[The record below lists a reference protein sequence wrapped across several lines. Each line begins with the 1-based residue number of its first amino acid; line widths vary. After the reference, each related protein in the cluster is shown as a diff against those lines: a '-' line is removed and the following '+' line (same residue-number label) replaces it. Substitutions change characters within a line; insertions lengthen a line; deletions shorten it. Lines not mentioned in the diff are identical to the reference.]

1 MANIR
6 STLPSRL
13 RQLLSGETATGG
25 PSIKLDS
32 EPPPQI
38 KAFIDKVI
46 QSPLQDI
53 AIPLSGFRW
62 EYTKGNF
69 HHWRPLF
76 HHFDTYFKTYL
87 SCRNDLLLSDKILE
101 DDNPFPKHAVLQI
114 LRVMQIILENCH
126 NKSAFDCLEHF
137 KLLLSSTDPEILIA
151 TLETLSALVK
161 INPSKVHGSGKLIG
175 CGSVN
180 SYLLSL
186 AQGWGSKEE
195 GLGLYSCVL
204 SNERT
209 LEEGLS
215 LFPSSTE
222 NERDKS
228 QNQIGSSLYFQL
240 HGLNTQ
246 GPEER
251 VDDANSTTRVIYMPD
266 LHLRKEDDLLIMKIC
281 IEEYNV
287 PPELRFSLLT
297 RIRYAHSFRSS
308 RICRLYSRI
317 CLLAFI
323 VLIQSNDANDE
334 LTTFFVNEPEYTN
347 ELIRIVRS
355 EETIPGTIR
364 TLAMLALGAQLAAYS
379 TSHDRAR
386 ILSGSSMSFTVGN
399 RMILLNVLQKAVLSL
414 KGSSDPSSLAFI
426 DALLQFYLLHIVS
439 SSASGSNIRGSGMV
453 PTFLPLLEDSDP
465 NHMHLVYLAVKA
477 LQKLM
482 DYSSSAVSLLREL
495 GGVELLA
502 QRLQTEVHR
511 VIGMSGGNDNLMVT
525 GECSRYNDDH
535 LYSQKRLIKVLLKA
549 LGSATYA
556 PANSTR
562 PLNPHDSSLPGTLS
576 LIYGNADK
584 FGGDIY
590 YSAVTVMSEI
600 IHKDPTCLPALLE
613 LGLPDSFLS
622 SVLSGVLPSSKAI
635 TCVPNGIGA
644 ICLNAKGLEAV
655 KETSALRFLVD
666 IFTSKK
672 YVLVMNEA
680 VVPLANATEELL
692 RHVSSLRSSG
702 VDMIIEIVN
711 KIASFGESS
720 SLSGSSSM
728 EKVNGTTAMETDS
741 EDKGHEEHC
750 CLGGVVDSVTEDI
763 SDEQFLQLCILHLM
777 VLLHR
782 TTENAETCRLF
793 VEKCGIEA
801 LLKLLL
807 RPSIVQSSEGMSIA
821 LQSTMVFKGFTQ
833 HHSAPLARAFCSSL
847 REHLKKALMALGAA
861 SGSFLLDPKLMPD
874 DGIFSPLF
882 LVEFLLFL
890 AASKDNR
897 WVSALLTELGN
908 GSKDVLEDI
917 GLVHR
922 EILWQIALLEDAK
935 VGTEDDSASSSFAEP
950 ESQQLESSA
959 SDTDGQRLNSFRQFL
974 DPLLR
979 RRIPGWNI
987 ESQFFD
993 LINLYRE
1000 LGRATGFQQRLGI
1013 DGSNMRFG
1021 ANHSTLSDAPGSANK
1036 KEYDK
1041 QRSYHTSCCDMVR
1054 SLSFHIIHLCQEL
1067 GKVMV
1072 LPSRRRDDTVNA
1084 SPASKSVASSFA
1096 SIALGHMNHGG
1107 HVNSS
1112 GSEASISTKC
1122 RYFGKVIDFINSILL
1137 DRPDSCNAIMLNCL
1151 YGRGVVQSVLTTF
1164 EATSQLLF
1172 AVNRAPA
1179 SPMDTDTGNL
1189 KQDEKEDGDH
1199 AWIYGPLASYG
1210 KFMDHLATSSFIL
1223 SPFTKH
1229 LLVQT
1234 LASGDVP
1241 FPRDAETFVKVLQS
1255 MVLKAVLPVWTH
1267 PQFTD
1272 CSSEFITTVIS
1283 IIRHIYSG
1291 VEVKNIASSNSARVI
1306 GPPPNE
1312 TAVATIVEMGF
1323 SRSRAEEALRQV
1335 GSNSVE
1341 LAMEWLFSHPEEI
1354 QEDDELA
1361 RALAMSLGNSE
1372 TETNV
1377 DASNDSSKELEEE
1390 MVQLPPVEELLSTCT
1405 KLLQMKEPLAFPV
1418 RDLLVLICSQND
1430 GQYRSSVISFIL
1442 DQVRDSSS
1450 VSDSRNNSLLSGL
1463 LHVLALILQEDV
1475 GAREIASKSGLVKV
1489 VTDLLSGWDSGSVDK
1504 DKHQVPK
1511 WVTTAFL
1518 ALDRLLQVEQ
1528 KLNTEIVEQLK
1539 GDNVSS
1545 QQTSVSIDEDNKSKL
1560 QSSFGS
1566 PRHIDIHEQKRL
1578 IEIACSCIKS
1588 QFPSET
1594 MHAVLQLCSTLTRT
1608 HSVAVC
1614 FLDGG
1619 GVSSLL
1625 SLPTSS
1631 LFPGFDNVAATI
1643 IRHVLEDPQTLQQAM
1658 EAEIKHSL
1666 AALANRH
1673 SSGRVSPR
1681 IFILNLSSV
1690 ISRDPVIFMQ
1700 AVKPVCQVEMVGDR
1714 PYIVL
1719 VKDRDKDKPK
1729 EKEKEKTSD
1738 KDRAQQTDGKGNLCN
1753 TNSAAPGTGH
1763 GKLTDSNSKS
1773 VKMHRKYPPSFVN
1786 VIELLLDSVNV
1797 FVPPL
1802 TNEVR
1807 TDVPVDAPSS
1817 TDMEIDVAA
1826 VKGKGKAIATV
1837 SDLNGVSGQD
1847 ASSSIAKIAFILKLL
1862 TEILLMYASSVHV
1875 LLRRDGE
1882 ISSCRVPNQ
1891 RGSAGLSTS
1900 GIFHHILHRFIPYSR
1915 NSKKE
1920 RKSDGDWRHKLA
1932 TRASQ
1937 FLVASC
1943 VRSAE
1948 ARKRVFTEINCIF
1961 NDFVDSS
1968 DGFKPPSSNM
1978 QSFFDLLND
1987 ILVARTPTGSCI
1999 SAEASATF
2007 IDVGLVASLTRMLE
2021 VLDLDHSES
2030 PKVVTGIVK
2039 TLELVTKE
2047 HALSAGSSA
2056 IKGESSVK
2064 PAEHN
2069 HSGRVDNIDASQSM
2083 EMASQ
2088 SSHDTVAADH
2098 VESFNTVQNYG
2109 GTQAVTDD
2117 VEHDQDLDG
2126 GFAPATEDHYMQ
2138 ETSEDARDLDNGVDN
2153 VGIHFE
2159 IQPHEQENL
2168 DDDEDEEMSGDD
2180 GDEVDE
2186 DDEEDDEDHNDL
2198 EAGDVHHLPHPDTDQ
2213 DDHEIDDEFG
2223 DEVLEEDEEDGGDDE
2238 GGVIIR
2244 LEEGMNGMD
2253 VFDQIDVFGRD
2264 HGFASE
2270 TLRVM
2275 PVEVFGSRRQGR
2287 TTSIYSLLGRSG
2299 ENSAPSRHPLL
2310 LGPSSQRSV
2319 SPRQSENAH
2328 VMIRSDRISDSAS
2341 SQLDT
2346 IFRSLRNGRHSHPLN
2361 LWVDESR
2368 QGSGSSAAIITQGLE
2383 ELLVSQLRRSV
2394 PEKSSDHNTSVV
2406 EPQTH
2411 GDGIQLQESGAGV
2424 RSENPVENNVNNE
2437 NADVP
2442 PSSAANGSSLNVN
2455 GNHMVNDSLQGTDA
2469 SRHSQSIEMQF
2480 EQNDA
2485 TVRDVEAVSQESSGS
2500 GATLGESLRSLDV
2513 EIGSADGHDDGGERQ
2528 GSSDRT
2534 LDPEAARARRTNVS
2548 SGNSTAVGVRDAPLH
2563 SVTEVSENSSREA
2576 DQDVPAA
2583 EQQINSVAG
2592 SGSIDPA
2599 FLDALPEELRA
2610 EVLSAQQGQVAQPS
2624 NVEQQNSGDIDPE
2637 FLAALPPDIRA
2648 EVLAQQQAQRNHQSQ
2663 ELEGQPVEMD
2673 TVSIIATFP
2682 SDLREE
2688 VLLTSSDAIL
2698 ANLTPALVA
2707 EANMLRERF
2716 AHRYHNRN
2724 LFGMY
2729 PRNRRGES
2737 SRRGEGIGSSLD
2749 RIGGSIVSRRSV
2761 SAKVIEAEGTP
2772 LVAPEALQ
2780 AMVRLL
2786 RMVQPLYKGALQKL
2800 LLNLCAHN
2808 ETRTALVKILMDM
2821 LMLDTRK
2828 PSNYSNS
2835 IELPYRLYG
2844 CQNNVMYSR
2853 PQRFDGIPPLVCRR
2867 VLETLTYLARNHPY
2881 VAKILLQFRLPLATL
2896 QEPRNIDQSRGK
2908 ALMTEEQ
2915 QEGFISVALLL
2926 SLLNQPLYLRSIAH
2940 LEQLLNLLDVIIDH
2954 AERKPFSSDKLRASP
2969 TELAS
2974 TTEQILASQISM
2986 SDAAINAENH
2996 YAPSEVAESSLKTAD
3011 SSKPSASCASNE
3023 CDVQSVLT
3031 NLPRAELRLL
3041 CSLLAREGLSDNAY
3055 GLVAEVMKKLVAIA
3069 PRHSHLFISELAG
3082 AIQHLIKSSMDEL
3095 HKFGEAVKAL
3105 LHTTSSDGAA
3115 ILRVLQALS
3124 SLVSSISEKEKEM
3137 QLLPETE
3144 RSSALGQVSDI
3155 NAALEPL
3162 WIELSSCI
3170 SKIESYSD
3178 SAPDLSAPSRTST
3191 SRQSGVTSPLPAG
3204 AQNILP
3210 YIESFFV
3217 VCEKLHPAPQGS
3229 GHDLGMAAISDVED
3243 ASTSSGQLKTSGPI
3257 TKFDEKHVFVKFSEK
3272 HRKLLNAFIRQNPG
3286 LLDKSFSL
3294 LLKVPRF
3301 VDFDNKRAH
3310 FRSKI
3315 KHQHDHHHSPLRI
3328 SVRRAYILED
3338 SYNQL
3343 RMRSTQDLKGRLT
3356 VHFQGEEGIDAG
3368 GLTREWYQL
3377 LSRVIFDKGA
3387 LLFTTV
3393 GNESTFQPNPN
3404 SVYQTEHLSYFKF
3417 VGRVVGKALFDGQLL
3432 DVHFTRSFYK
3442 HILGVK
3448 VTYHDIEA
3456 IDPDYFKNL
3465 KWMLENDMSDVLDL
3479 TFSIDADE
3487 EKLILYERTQVT
3499 DYELIP
3505 GGQNI
3510 KVTEENKHQYV
3521 DLVAEHRLTTAIRP
3535 QINAFLEGFN
3545 ELIPRELITIFN
3557 DKELELL
3564 ISGLPDIDLDDMRA
3578 NTEYSGY
3585 SAASP
3590 VIQWFWDVVQ
3600 GFSKEDKARL
3610 LQFVTGTSKVPL
3622 EGFSALQGIS
3632 GSQKFQIHKAYGSP
3646 DHLPSAH
3653 TCFNQ
3658 LDLPEYP
3665 SKEHLEERLLLA
3677 IHEGSEG
3684 FGFG

>member
-1 MANIR
+1 MGQIGLLDLRRFGIEHPSLFSPSFLRIRGEMANTR

-13 RQLLSGETATGG
+13 RQLLSGETATG
-25 PSIKLDS
+25 PFVKLDS
-32 EPPPQI
+32 EPPPEI

-53 AIPLSGFRW
+53 AILSGFRW

-69 HHWRPLF
+69 HHWRLLF
-76 HHFDTYFKTYL
+76 LHFDTYFKTYL
-87 SCRNDLLLSDKILE
+87 SCRNELLLSDKILE

-114 LRVMQIILENCH
+114 LRVMQTILENCH
-126 NKSAFDCLEHF
+126 NKSSFDGLEHF

-151 TLETLSALVK
+151 ALETLYALVK

-180 SYLLSL
+180 NYLLSL

-209 LEEGLS
+209 QEEGLS
-215 LFPSSTE
+215 LFPCNTE
-222 NERDKS
+222 NDHNKS

-251 VDDANSTTRVIYMPD
+251 SGNANSTSSVIHIPD
-266 LHLRKEDDLLIMKIC
+266 LHLRKEDDLLIMKCC
-281 IEEYNV
+281 IEQYNV

-297 RIRYAHSFRSS
+297 RIRYAHAFRSP

-323 VLIQSNDANDE
+323 VLVQSNDANDK
-334 LTTFFVNEPEYTN
+334 LATFFVNEPEYTN

-355 EETIPGTIR
+355 EETVPGTIR
-364 TLAMLALGAQLAAYS
+364 TLSMLALGAQLAAYS

-386 ILSGSSMSFTVGN
+386 ILSGSSISFTVGN
-399 RMILLNVLQKAVLSL
+399 RMILLSVLQKAVLSL
-414 KGSSDPSSLAFI
+414 EGSSDLSSLAFI
-426 DALLQFYLLHIVS
+426 DTLLQFYLLHIMS

-453 PTFLPLLEDSDP
+453 PTFLPLLEDADP

-502 QRLQTEVHR
+502 QRLQTEVR
-511 VIGMSGGNDNLMVT
+511 RIIGMSGENDNFT
-525 GECSRYNDDH
+525 GECSKYNDDH

-562 PLNPHDSSLPGTLS
+562 PQNLHDSSLSGTLS

-600 IHKDPTCLPALLE
+600 IHKDPTCFPALLD
-613 LGLPDSFLS
+613 LGLLDSFLS

-644 ICLNAKGLEAV
+644 LCLNAKGLEAV

-672 YVLVMNEA
+672 YVLAMNEA
-680 VVPLANATEELL
+680 IVPLANATEELL

-702 VDMIIEIVN
+702 VDIIIEVVN
-711 KIASFGESS
+711 KVASIGGT
-720 SLSGSSSM
+720 SLSGSLSV
-728 EKVNGTTAMETDS
+728 EKVNCGTAMETES
-741 EDKGHEEHC
+741 ENKGNEEHC
-750 CLGGVVDSVTEDI
+750 CLGGAVDSVTDGV
-763 SDEQFLQLCILHLM
+763 SDEKFLQLCILHLM

-793 VEKCGIEA
+793 VEKSGIEA

-821 LQSTMVFKGFTQ
+821 LQSTVVFKGFTQ

-847 REHLKKALMALGAA
+847 REHLKKALTGFGAA
-861 SGSFLLDPKLMPD
+861 SGSFLLDPKLMPNN
-874 DGIFSPLF
+874 GICSPLF
-882 LVEFLLFL
+882 LVELLLFL
-890 AASKDNR
+890 AVSKDNR
-897 WVSALLTELGN
+897 WVTALLAELGN

-935 VGTEDDSASSSFAEP
+935 LDMGDDSAGSGSAEP
-950 ESQQLESSA
+950 ESQQRESST
-959 SDTDGQRLNSFRQFL
+959 SDNEEQRFNSFRQFL

-979 RRIPGWNI
+979 RRIPGWSI

-993 LINLYRE
+993 LVNLYRD
-1000 LGRATGFQQRLGI
+1000 LGRATGFQQRLGF
-1013 DGSNMRFG
+1013 DGSNMQFG
-1021 ANHSTLSDAPGSANK
+1021 SNHSTLSDATGSANI
-1036 KEYDK
+1036 KEHDK

-1054 SLSFHIIHLCQEL
+1054 SLSFHIIHLFQEL
-1067 GKVMV
+1067 GKVML

-1084 SPASKSVASSFA
+1084 SPALKSVASSFA
-1096 SIALGHMNHGG
+1096 SIALDHMNYGG

-1112 GSEASISTKC
+1112 GTEASISTKC

-1137 DRPDSCNAIMLNCL
+1137 ERPDSCNAIILNCL
-1151 YGRGVVQSVLTTF
+1151 YVRGVVQSVLTTF

-1172 AVNRAPA
+1172 DVNRAPA
-1179 SPMDTDTGNL
+1179 SPMDTDICNL
-1189 KQDEKEDGDH
+1189 KQDEKEDVDH
-1199 AWIYGPLASYG
+1199 AWIYRPLASYG
-1210 KFMDHLATSSFIL
+1210 KLMDHLVTSSCIL

-1229 LLVQT
+1229 LLVQP
-1234 LASGDVP
+1234 LVSGDVP

-1255 MVLKAVLPVWTH
+1255 MVLKAVLLVWTH

-1272 CSSEFITTVIS
+1272 CSSDFITTVIS

-1291 VEVKNIASSNSARVI
+1291 VEVKNVTRNTSARI
-1306 GPPPNE
+1306 TRPPPNE
-1312 TAVATIVEMGF
+1312 TTITTIVEMGF

-1361 RALAMSLGNSE
+1361 RALAMSLGSSE

-1377 DASNDSSKELEEE
+1377 DATNDKSKELEEE

-1430 GQYRSSVISFIL
+1430 GLYRSSVISFIL
-1442 DQVRDSSS
+1442 DQVRNCSSA
-1450 VSDSRNNSLLSGL
+1450 SDSRNGSLLSAL
-1463 LHVLALILQEDV
+1463 LHVLALILHEDV
-1475 GAREIASKSGLVKV
+1475 GAREIASKNGLVKL
-1489 VTDLLSGWDSGSVDK
+1489 VTNLLLEWDSGSVDK
-1504 DKHQVPK
+1504 EKHQVPK

-1518 ALDRLLQVEQ
+1518 SLDQLLQVDK

-1539 GDNVSS
+1539 VVNVSS
-1545 QQTSVSIDEDNKSKL
+1545 QQTSVNIDED
-1560 QSSFGS
+1560 
-1566 PRHIDIHEQKRL
+1566 KR
-1578 IEIACSCIKS
+1578 
-1588 QFPSET
+1588 
-1594 MHAVLQLCSTLTRT
+1594 
-1608 HSVAVC
+1608 
-1614 FLDGG
+1614 
-1619 GVSSLL
+1619 
-1625 SLPTSS
+1625 
-1631 LFPGFDNVAATI
+1631 N
-1643 IRHVLEDPQTLQQAM
+1643 
-1658 EAEIKHSL
+1658 
-1666 AALANRH
+1666 N
-1673 SSGRVSPR
+1673 
-1681 IFILNLSSV
+1681 
-1690 ISRDPVIFMQ
+1690 
-1700 AVKPVCQVEMVGDR
+1700 
-1714 PYIVL
+1714 
-1719 VKDRDKDKPK
+1719 
-1729 EKEKEKTSD
+1729 
-1738 KDRAQQTDGKGNLCN
+1738 
-1753 TNSAAPGTGH
+1753 AP
-1763 GKLTDSNSKS
+1763 D
-1773 VKMHRKYPPSFVN
+1773 
-1786 VIELLLDSVNV
+1786 
-1797 FVPPL
+1797 
-1802 TNEVR
+1802 
-1807 TDVPVDAPSS
+1807 
-1817 TDMEIDVAA
+1817 
-1826 VKGKGKAIATV
+1826 
-1837 SDLNGVSGQD
+1837 
-1847 ASSSIAKIAFILKLL
+1847 
-1862 TEILLMYASSVHV
+1862 
-1875 LLRRDGE
+1875 
-1882 ISSCRVPNQ
+1882 
-1891 RGSAGLSTS
+1891 
-1900 GIFHHILHRFIPYSR
+1900 
-1915 NSKKE
+1915 
-1920 RKSDGDWRHKLA
+1920 
-1932 TRASQ
+1932 
-1937 FLVASC
+1937 
-1943 VRSAE
+1943 
-1948 ARKRVFTEINCIF
+1948 
-1961 NDFVDSS
+1961 
-1968 DGFKPPSSNM
+1968 
-1978 QSFFDLLND
+1978 
-1987 ILVARTPTGSCI
+1987 
-1999 SAEASATF
+1999 
-2007 IDVGLVASLTRMLE
+2007 
-2021 VLDLDHSES
+2021 
-2030 PKVVTGIVK
+2030 
-2039 TLELVTKE
+2039 
-2047 HALSAGSSA
+2047 
-2056 IKGESSVK
+2056 
-2064 PAEHN
+2064 
-2069 HSGRVDNIDASQSM
+2069 
-2083 EMASQ
+2083 
-2088 SSHDTVAADH
+2088 
-2098 VESFNTVQNYG
+2098 
-2109 GTQAVTDD
+2109 
-2117 VEHDQDLDG
+2117 
-2126 GFAPATEDHYMQ
+2126 
-2138 ETSEDARDLDNGVDN
+2138 
-2153 VGIHFE
+2153 
-2159 IQPHEQENL
+2159 
-2168 DDDEDEEMSGDD
+2168 
-2180 GDEVDE
+2180 
-2186 DDEEDDEDHNDL
+2186 
-2198 EAGDVHHLPHPDTDQ
+2198 
-2213 DDHEIDDEFG
+2213 
-2223 DEVLEEDEEDGGDDE
+2223 
-2238 GGVIIR
+2238 
-2244 LEEGMNGMD
+2244 
-2253 VFDQIDVFGRD
+2253 
-2264 HGFASE
+2264 
-2270 TLRVM
+2270 
-2275 PVEVFGSRRQGR
+2275 
-2287 TTSIYSLLGRSG
+2287 
-2299 ENSAPSRHPLL
+2299 
-2310 LGPSSQRSV
+2310 
-2319 SPRQSENAH
+2319 
-2328 VMIRSDRISDSAS
+2328 MIRSIRNSDSTP

-2361 LWVDESR
+2361 LWVDES
-2368 QGSGSSAAIITQGLE
+2368 QQSSGSSAATVPQGLE
-2383 ELLVSQLRRSV
+2383 ELLVSQLRQPAS
-2394 PEKSSDHNTSVV
+2394 EKSTDNNTSVV
-2406 EPQTH
+2406 EPQLH
-2411 GDGIQLQESGAGV
+2411 GEGIQLQGSGAGL
-2424 RSENPVENNVNNE
+2424 RLENPVENNVNNE
-2437 NADVP
+2437 NAKVP
-2442 PSSAANGSSLNVN
+2442 PSSAAIDGSLSAD
-2455 GNHMVNDSLQGTDA
+2455 GRHAVNDTLQGTDA
-2469 SRHSQSIEMQF
+2469 SSRHSQSVEMQF

-2528 GSSDRT
+2528 GSSDRA
-2534 LDPEAARARRTNVS
+2534 DPQAARARRTSVIC
-2548 SGNSTAVGVRDAPLH
+2548 GNSTAAAVRDVPLH
-2563 SVTEVSENSSREA
+2563 SVTEVSENFSREA
-2576 DQDVPAA
+2576 DLDGPAA
-2583 EQQINSVAG
+2583 EQQINSGAG

-2648 EVLAQQQAQRNHQSQ
+2648 EVLAQQQAQRIHQSQ
-2663 ELEGQPVEMD
+2663 EIEGQSVEMD

-2688 VLLTSSDAIL
+2688 VLLTSSDAIIS
-2698 ANLTPALVA
+2698 NLTPALVA
-2707 EANMLRERF
+2707 
-2716 AHRYHNRN
+2716 
-2724 LFGMY
+2724 
-2729 PRNRRGES
+2729 GES
-2737 SRRGEGIGSSLD
+2737 SRRGEGVGSSLD

-2772 LVAPEALQ
+2772 LVGTEALQ

-2786 RMVQPLYKGALQKL
+2786 RIVQPLYKGALQKL

-2808 ETRTALVKILMDM
+2808 ETRTALVKILLEM

-2828 PSNYSNS
+2828 PVNYLNS
-2835 IELPYRLYG
+2835 IEPPYRLYG

-2853 PQRFDGIPPLVCRR
+2853 PQCFDGVPPLVSRR

-2881 VAKILLQFRLPLATL
+2881 VAKILLKFRLPLATL
-2896 QEPRNIDQSRGK
+2896 QEPRNVDLSRGK
-2908 ALMTEEQ
+2908 ALMTEQQ
-2915 QEGFISVALLL
+2915 QEGYISIALLL

-2940 LEQLLNLLDVIIDH
+2940 LEQLLNLLDVILDH
-2954 AERKPFSSDKLRASP
+2954 AERKPLSSEKLRS
-2969 TELAS
+2969 S
-2974 TTEQILASQISM
+2974 STEQIPASQIST
-2986 SDAAINAENH
+2986 SDIDINAANH
-2996 YAPSEVAESSLKTAD
+2996 DAPSKVVESSIRTTD
-3011 SSKPSASCASNE
+3011 SSKPSTSCASNE
-3023 CDVQSVLT
+3023 CDVPDVLT

-3041 CSLLAREGLSDNAY
+3041 CSLLARESLSDNAY

-3069 PRHSHLFISELAG
+3069 PSHCHLFISELAD
-3082 AIQHLIKSSMDEL
+3082 AIQHLIKSSVDEL
-3095 HKFGEAVKAL
+3095 HMFGEAVKSL
-3105 LHTTSSDGAA
+3105 LSTASSDGAA

-3124 SLVSSISEKEKEM
+3124 SFVTSISEKEKEM
-3137 QLLPETE
+3137 LLLPETE
-3144 RSSALGQVSDI
+3144 CSSALSQVWDI

-3178 SAPDLSAPSRTST
+3178 SVPDLLPQSRTSM
-3191 SRQSGVTSPLPAG
+3191 SRHSGAIPPLPAG

-3217 VCEKLHPAPQGS
+3217 MCEKLHPAQPGS
-3229 GHDLGMAAISDVED
+3229 GNDLGMAAISEIED
-3243 ASTSSGQLKTSGPI
+3243 ASTSAGQLKTAGPI
-3257 TKFDEKHVFVKFSEK
+3257 SKFDEKQVAFVKFSEK

-3286 LLDKSFSL
+3286 LLEKSFSL

-3465 KWMLENDMSDVLDL
+3465 KWMLENDISDVLDL

-3487 EKLILYERTQVT
+3487 EKLILYEKTQVT

-3505 GGQNI
+3505 GGRNI

-3545 ELIPRELITIFN
+3545 ELIHMELINIFN

-3677 IHEGSEG
+3677 IHEANEG

>member
-1 MANIR
+1 MM
-6 STLPSRL
+6 
-13 RQLLSGETATGG
+13 
-25 PSIKLDS
+25 K
-32 EPPPQI
+32 
-38 KAFIDKVI
+38 
-46 QSPLQDI
+46 
-53 AIPLSGFRW
+53 
-62 EYTKGNF
+62 
-69 HHWRPLF
+69 
-76 HHFDTYFKTYL
+76 
-87 SCRNDLLLSDKILE
+87 DL
-101 DDNPFPKHAVLQI
+101 
-114 LRVMQIILENCH
+114 
-126 NKSAFDCLEHF
+126 
-137 KLLLSSTDPEILIA
+137 
-151 TLETLSALVK
+151 
-161 INPSKVHGSGKLIG
+161 
-175 CGSVN
+175 
-180 SYLLSL
+180 
-186 AQGWGSKEE
+186 
-195 GLGLYSCVL
+195 
-204 SNERT
+204 
-209 LEEGLS
+209 
-215 LFPSSTE
+215 
-222 NERDKS
+222 
-228 QNQIGSSLYFQL
+228 
-240 HGLNTQ
+240 
-246 GPEER
+246 
-251 VDDANSTTRVIYMPD
+251 
-266 LHLRKEDDLLIMKIC
+266 
-281 IEEYNV
+281 
-287 PPELRFSLLT
+287 
-297 RIRYAHSFRSS
+297 
-308 RICRLYSRI
+308 
-317 CLLAFI
+317 
-323 VLIQSNDANDE
+323 
-334 LTTFFVNEPEYTN
+334 TFFANEPEYTS

-355 EETIPGTIR
+355 EETIPGNIR

-379 TSHDRAR
+379 ASHDRAR
-386 ILSGSSMSFTVGN
+386 ILSGSSISFTAGN

-414 KGSSDPSSLAFI
+414 KGSSDPSSLSFI
-426 DALLQFYLLHIVS
+426 EALLQFYLLHITS

-465 NHMHLVYLAVKA
+465 SHMHLVYLAVKA

-482 DYSSSAVSLLREL
+482 DYSSSAVTLLREL

-502 QRLQTEVHR
+502 QRLQIEVHR
-511 VIGMSGGNDNLMVT
+511 VTGISGGNDNSMVY
-525 GECSRYNDDH
+525 GEYSGYNDDLLH
-535 LYSQKRLIKVLLKA
+535 SQKRLIKVLLKA

-562 PLNPHDSSLPGTLS
+562 PQNPNESSLPGTLS

-600 IHKDPTCLPALLE
+600 IHKDPTCLPALLD
-613 LGLPDSFLS
+613 LGLPDAFLS

-635 TCVPNGIGA
+635 TCVPNGLGA
-644 ICLNAKGLEAV
+644 ICLNANGLEAV

-680 VVPLANATEELL
+680 IVPFANAVEELL

-702 VDMIIEIVN
+702 VDILIEIVN
-711 KIASFGESS
+711 KIDSFGDSSGFSKSS
-720 SLSGSSSM
+720 SV
-728 EKVNGTTAMETDS
+728 EKVTESTAMETDS
-741 EDKGHEEHC
+741 VDKGNEEQC
-750 CLGGVVDSVTEDI
+750 CLVSAVDSVNEGI

-782 TTENAETCRLF
+782 TTENSETCRLL
-793 VEKCGIEA
+793 VEKSGIEA

-807 RPSIVQSSEGMSIA
+807 RPSLVKSSEGMSIA
-821 LQSTMVFKGFTQ
+821 LHSTMVFKGFTQ

-847 REHLKKALMALGAA
+847 GEHLKKAMSGFAAA

-874 DGIFSPLF
+874 DGVFSPLF

-897 WVSALLTELGN
+897 WVSALLAELGN

-917 GLVHR
+917 GSVHR

-935 VGTEDDSASSSFAEP
+935 LEADDDGASASSAEP
-950 ESQQLESSA
+950 DSQQRESSA
-959 SDTDGQRLNSFRQFL
+959 SDAEEQRLNSFRRFL

-979 RRIPGWNI
+979 RRTPGWSI

-993 LINLYRE
+993 LVNLYRD
-1000 LGRATGFQQRLGI
+1000 LGRAGGFHQRLGI

-1021 ANHSTLSDAPGSANK
+1021 ASHSTSSNVSGTANK

-1041 QRSYHTSCCDMVR
+1041 QRSYHTSCCDMMR
-1054 SLSFHIIHLCQEL
+1054 SLSFHITHLFQEL
-1067 GKVMV
+1067 GKVML
-1072 LPSRRRDDTVNA
+1072 LPSHRRDDTVNA
-1084 SPASKSVASSFA
+1084 SPAAKSVASSFS
-1096 SIALGHMNHGG
+1096 SIALGHMNFGG

-1122 RYFGKVIDFINSILL
+1122 RYFGKVIDFIDSVLQ

-1151 YGRGVVQSVLTTF
+1151 YGCGVVQSVLTTF

-1179 SPMDTDTGNL
+1179 SPMDMDDGNV

-1199 AWIYGPLASYG
+1199 AWIYGALASCG
-1210 KFMDHLATSSFIL
+1210 KLMAHLVASSFIL

-1229 LLVQT
+1229 LLVQP
-1234 LASGDVP
+1234 LANGDVP

-1272 CSSEFITTVIS
+1272 CSYDFITTVIS

-1291 VEVKNIASSNSARVI
+1291 VEVKDVTSSNSARI
-1306 GPPPNE
+1306 TGPPPNE
-1312 TAVATIVEMGF
+1312 TAIATIVEMGF

-1341 LAMEWLFSHPEEI
+1341 LAMEWLFSHPEET

-1372 TETNV
+1372 TDTNV
-1377 DASNDSSKELEEE
+1377 DVTNENSQELEEE

-1430 GQYRSSVISFIL
+1430 GQCRSSVISFIL

-1450 VSDSRNNSLLSGL
+1450 ASDGRNNSLLSAL
-1463 LHVLALILQEDV
+1463 FHVLALILYEDV
-1475 GAREIASKSGLVKV
+1475 ETREIASKTGLVKL
-1489 VTDLLSGWDSGSVDK
+1489 VTDLLFEWDTGSADK
-1504 DKHQVPK
+1504 EKRQAPK

-1518 ALDRLLQVEQ
+1518 ALDRLLQVDQ

-1539 GDNVSS
+1539 GDNVSC
-1545 QQTSVSIDEDNKSKL
+1545 QQTSVSIDEDKKSKL
-1560 QSSFGS
+1560 HCSFGS
-1566 PRHIDIHEQKRL
+1566 ARHIDIHEQKRL
-1578 IEIACSCIKS
+1578 IEIACSCIRN

-1608 HSVAVC
+1608 HSIAVH
-1614 FLDGG
+1614 FLDCG

-1625 SLPTSS
+1625 LLPTSS

-1643 IRHVLEDPQTLQQAM
+1643 IHHVLEDPQTLQQAM

-1666 AALANRH
+1666 SAMANRH
-1673 SSGRVSPR
+1673 SNGRVSPR
-1681 IFILNLSSV
+1681 NFLVNLSSV

-1700 AVKPVCQVEMVGDR
+1700 SVKSVCQVEMVGDR

-1719 VKDRDKDKPK
+1719 IKDRDKDKFK
-1729 EKEKEKTSD
+1729 EKEKDKEKASD
-1738 KDRAQQTDGKGNLCN
+1738 KDKTPQSDGKGNLCN
-1753 TNSAAPGTGH
+1753 VNSAGPGNGP
-1763 GKLTDSNSKS
+1763 GRFNDLNSKS
-1773 VKMHRKYPPSFVN
+1773 VKMHRKYPQSFII
-1786 VIELLLDSVNV
+1786 VIELLLDSVSA

-1802 TNEVR
+1802 TDDVKTE
-1807 TDVPVDAPSS
+1807 VPVDAPTS
-1817 TDMEIDVAA
+1817 TDMEIDVTAS
-1826 VKGKGKAIATV
+1826 KGKGKAIATV
-1837 SDLNGVSGQD
+1837 SEENEASGQD
-1847 ASSSIAKIAFILKLL
+1847 ASASLAKMVFILKLL
-1862 TEILLMYASSVHV
+1862 SEILLMYASSVNV
-1875 LLRRDGE
+1875 LLRRDAE
-1882 ISSCRVPNQ
+1882 ISSCRLPHQ
-1891 RGSAGLSTS
+1891 RMSTGLSTC
-1900 GIFHHILHRFIPYSR
+1900 GIFHHFLHSFIPYSR

-1920 RKSDGDWRHKLA
+1920 RKIDGDWRHKLA

-1961 NDFVDSS
+1961 NDFVDSCE
-1968 DGFKPPSSNM
+1968 GFKPPSSDM
-1978 QSFFDLLND
+1978 QTFIDLLND

-2007 IDVGLVASLTRMLE
+2007 IDVGLVASLTRTLE
-2021 VLDLDHSES
+2021 VLDLDNSES
-2030 PKVVTGIVK
+2030 PKFVTGLIK
-2039 TLELVTKE
+2039 ALELVTKE
-2047 HALSAGSSA
+2047 HVHSADSSA
-2056 IKGESSVK
+2056 IKGENSVK
-2064 PAEHN
+2064 PVDQN
-2069 HSGRVDNIDASQSM
+2069 QSGGADNIVDASQSM
-2083 EMASQ
+2083 EMVSQ
-2088 SSHDTVAADH
+2088 SNRDAVAADH
-2098 VESFNTVQNYG
+2098 IESFNTVQNYG
-2109 GTQAVTDD
+2109 GSEAVTDD
-2117 VEHDQDLDG
+2117 MEHDQDIDG
-2126 GFAPATEDHYMQ
+2126 GFAPATEDDYMQ
-2138 ETSEDARDLDNGVDN
+2138 ETSENGRGLGNGVDN
-2153 VGIHFE
+2153 LAIHFE

-2168 DDDEDEEMSGDD
+2168 GDDEDEEMSGDE
-2180 GDEVDE
+2180 GDEVEE
-2186 DDEEDDEDHNDL
+2186 DDDDEDEDHNDL
-2198 EAGDVHHLPHPDTDQ
+2198 EEDDVHHLSHPDTDQ
-2213 DDHEIDDEFG
+2213 DDHEIDDDEFD
-2223 DEVLEEDEEDGGDDE
+2223 DEVLEEDDEDDGDDE
-2238 GGVIIR
+2238 GGVILR
-2244 LEEGMNGMD
+2244 LEEGINGMD
-2253 VFDQIDVFGRD
+2253 VFDQIEVLGRD
-2264 HGFASE
+2264 HSFTSE
-2270 TLRVM
+2270 ALHVM
-2275 PVEVFGSRRQGR
+2275 PVEVFGSRRHER
-2287 TTSIYSLLGRSG
+2287 TTSIYSPLGRSG
-2299 ENSAPSRHPLL
+2299 ENSGPSTHPLL
-2310 LGPSSQRSV
+2310 VGPSSLHSA
-2319 SPRQSENAH
+2319 STRQSENARD
-2328 VMIRSDRISDSAS
+2328 MIISNRNSDSTS
-2341 SQLDT
+2341 SRLDT
-2346 IFRSLRNGRHSHPLN
+2346 IFRSLRNGRHSHRLN
-2361 LWVDESR
+2361 LWVDES
-2368 QGSGSSAAIITQGLE
+2368 QQSSGSSAATVPQGLE
-2383 ELLVSQLRRSV
+2383 ELLVSQLRRPV
-2394 PEKSSDHNTSVV
+2394 PEKTSDHNTSTV

-2411 GDGIQLQESGAGV
+2411 GEGSQLQGSGPGATP
-2424 RSENPVENNVNNE
+2424 EIPVVNSGNNE
-2437 NADVP
+2437 NANVL
-2442 PSSAANGSSLNVN
+2442 PSSAATDSSLNADGRPAVT
-2455 GNHMVNDSLQGTDA
+2455 DSLQGTDA
-2469 SRHSQSIEMQF
+2469 SNIHQQSVEMQF

-2485 TVRDVEAVSQESSGS
+2485 AVRVIEAVSQESSGS

-2513 EIGSADGHDDGGERQ
+2513 EIGSADGLDDGGERQ
-2528 GSSDRT
+2528 GSSDRIS
-2534 LDPEAARARRTNVS
+2534 DPQAARARRTNVAF
-2548 SGNSTAVGVRDAPLH
+2548 GNSTAVGGRDVPLH

-2576 DQDVPAA
+2576 EQDSTTA
-2583 EQQINSVAG
+2583 EQQMNSDGG

-2599 FLDALPEELRA
+2599 FLDALPEELRT
-2610 EVLSAQQGQVAQPS
+2610 EVLSAQQGPVAQPS
-2624 NVEQQNSGDIDPE
+2624 NAEEQNSGDIDPE

-2648 EVLAQQQAQRNHQSQ
+2648 EVLAQQQAQRLHQSQ

-2749 RIGGSIVSRRSV
+2749 RMGGSIVSRRSV
-2761 SAKVIEAEGTP
+2761 SAKLIEAEE
-2772 LVAPEALQ
+2772 L
-2780 AMVRLL
+2780 
-2786 RMVQPLYKGALQKL
+2786 KL
-2800 LLNLCAHN
+2800 
-2808 ETRTALVKILMDM
+2808 
-2821 LMLDTRK
+2821 
-2828 PSNYSNS
+2828 
-2835 IELPYRLYG
+2835 
-2844 CQNNVMYSR
+2844 
-2853 PQRFDGIPPLVCRR
+2853 
-2867 VLETLTYLARNHPY
+2867 
-2881 VAKILLQFRLPLATL
+2881 
-2896 QEPRNIDQSRGK
+2896 
-2908 ALMTEEQ
+2908 
-2915 QEGFISVALLL
+2915 
-2926 SLLNQPLYLRSIAH
+2926 
-2940 LEQLLNLLDVIIDH
+2940 
-2954 AERKPFSSDKLRASP
+2954 
-2969 TELAS
+2969 
-2974 TTEQILASQISM
+2974 
-2986 SDAAINAENH
+2986 
-2996 YAPSEVAESSLKTAD
+2996 
-3011 SSKPSASCASNE
+3011 
-3023 CDVQSVLT
+3023 
-3031 NLPRAELRLL
+3031 
-3041 CSLLAREGLSDNAY
+3041 
-3055 GLVAEVMKKLVAIA
+3055 
-3069 PRHSHLFISELAG
+3069 
-3082 AIQHLIKSSMDEL
+3082 
-3095 HKFGEAVKAL
+3095 FGEAVKSL
-3105 LHTTSSDGAA
+3105 LSTTSSDGAA

-3124 SLVSSISEKEKEM
+3124 SLVTSITEKEKDL

-3144 RSSALGQVSDI
+3144 RSSALSQVWDI
-3155 NAALEPL
+3155 NTALEPL
-3162 WIELSSCI
+3162 WIELSICI
-3170 SKIESYSD
+3170 SRIESYSD
-3178 SAPDLSAPSRTST
+3178 SAPDLLAPSSTST
-3191 SRQSGVTSPLPAG
+3191 SRQSGLTPPLPAG
-3204 AQNILP
+3204 TQNILP

-3217 VCEKLHPAPQGS
+3217 MCEKLHPAQPGS
-3229 GHDLGMAAISDVED
+3229 VNDFGMAALSDVED
-3243 ASTSSGQLKTSGPI
+3243 AGTPSAGQQKNASSVS
-3257 TKFDEKHVFVKFSEK
+3257 KFDEKHVAFVKFSEK

-3286 LLDKSFSL
+3286 LLEKSFSL
-3294 LLKVPRF
+3294 MLKVPRF

-3315 KHQHDHHHSPLRI
+3315 KHQQHDHHHSPLRI

-3343 RMRSTQDLKGRLT
+3343 RLRSTQDLKGRLT

-3442 HILGVK
+3442 HILGAK

-3465 KWMLENDMSDVLDL
+3465 KWMLENDISDVLDL

-3505 GGQNI
+3505 GGRNI

-3521 DLVAEHRLTTAIRP
+3521 DLIAEHRLTTAIRP

-3545 ELIPRELITIFN
+3545 ELIPRELISIFN

-3564 ISGLPDIDLDDMRA
+3564 ISGLPEIDMDDMRA
-3578 NTEYSGY
+3578 NTEYSGF

-3677 IHEGSEG
+3677 IHEANEG
-3684 FGFG
+3684 FCLPSGSFKLTIVISAAPD

>member
-1 MANIR
+1 
-6 STLPSRL
+6 
-13 RQLLSGETATGG
+13 
-25 PSIKLDS
+25 
-32 EPPPQI
+32 
-38 KAFIDKVI
+38 
-46 QSPLQDI
+46 
-53 AIPLSGFRW
+53 
-62 EYTKGNF
+62 
-69 HHWRPLF
+69 
-76 HHFDTYFKTYL
+76 
-87 SCRNDLLLSDKILE
+87 
-101 DDNPFPKHAVLQI
+101 
-114 LRVMQIILENCH
+114 
-126 NKSAFDCLEHF
+126 
-137 KLLLSSTDPEILIA
+137 
-151 TLETLSALVK
+151 
-161 INPSKVHGSGKLIG
+161 
-175 CGSVN
+175 
-180 SYLLSL
+180 
-186 AQGWGSKEE
+186 
-195 GLGLYSCVL
+195 
-204 SNERT
+204 
-209 LEEGLS
+209 
-215 LFPSSTE
+215 
-222 NERDKS
+222 
-228 QNQIGSSLYFQL
+228 
-240 HGLNTQ
+240 
-246 GPEER
+246 
-251 VDDANSTTRVIYMPD
+251 MPD
-266 LHLRKEDDLLIMKIC
+266 LHLREEDDLLIMKQC
-281 IEEYNV
+281 IEQYNV
-287 PPELRFSLLT
+287 PTELRFSLLT
-297 RIRYAHSFRSS
+297 RIRYAHAFRSL

-323 VLIQSNDANDE
+323 VLVQSNDANDE
-334 LTTFFVNEPEYTN
+334 LSSFFANEPEYTN

-355 EETIPGTIR
+355 EETIPGAIR

-379 TSHDRAR
+379 ASHDRAR
-386 ILSGSSMSFTVGN
+386 ILSGSSISFTVGN

-414 KGSSDPSSLAFI
+414 KGSTDPSDLPFI
-426 DALLQFYLLHIVS
+426 EALLQFYLLHIVS
-439 SSASGSNIRGSGMV
+439 SSASGSIIRGSGMV

-482 DYSSSAVSLLREL
+482 DYSNSAVSLLREL
-495 GGVELLA
+495 GGVELLG
-502 QRLQTEVHR
+502 QRLQIEVHR
-511 VIGMSGGNDNLMVT
+511 VIGMSGRNDNSMVM
-525 GECSRYNDDH
+525 GECSRYNDDQLH
-535 LYSQKRLIKVLLKA
+535 LQKRLIKGLLKA

-562 PLNPHDSSLPGTLS
+562 AQTPHDSSLPVTLS

-584 FGGDIY
+584 FGGDIF
-590 YSAVTVMSEI
+590 YSTVTVMSEI
-600 IHKDPTCLPALLE
+600 IHKDPTCLPSLLE
-613 LGLPDSFLS
+613 LGLPAAFLS

-635 TCVPNGIGA
+635 ICIPNGIGA

-655 KETSALRFLVD
+655 KETLALRFLVN

-672 YVLVMNEA
+672 FVLAMNDA
-680 VVPLANATEELL
+680 IVPLSNAVEELF

-702 VDMIIEIVN
+702 VDIIIEIVN
-711 KIASFGESS
+711 KIASFGDSNSS
-720 SLSGSSSM
+720 SGSSSV
-728 EKVNGTTAMETDS
+728 EKANGSSVMETDS
-741 EDKGHEEHC
+741 EDKGNEEHC
-750 CLGGVVDSVTEDI
+750 LVGVVDSVTEGI

-777 VLLHR
+777 VLVNR
-782 TTENAETCRLF
+782 TTENSETCRLF
-793 VEKCGIEA
+793 VEKSGIEA

-821 LQSTMVFKGFTQ
+821 LHSTMVFKGFAQ
-833 HHSAPLARAFCSSL
+833 HHSNALARAFCYSL
-847 REHLKKALMALGAA
+847 REHLKKALAGFGAA
-861 SGSFLLDPKLMPD
+861 SGSFLLDPKMMPD
-874 DGIFSPLF
+874 DGVFSPLF
-882 LVEFLLFL
+882 LVEFILFL

-897 WVSALLTELGN
+897 WVSALLAELGN
-908 GSKDVLEDI
+908 GCKDVLEDI
-917 GLVHR
+917 GRIHR
-922 EILWQIALLEDAK
+922 EILWQTALLEDAK
-935 VGTEDDSASSSFAEP
+935 LEMEDGVTASYAES
-950 ESQQLESSA
+950 ESQQGETSGN
-959 SDTDGQRLNSFRQFL
+959 DTEEQRLNSFRQFL

-979 RRIPGWNI
+979 RRTPGWSI

-993 LINLYRE
+993 LMNLYRD
-1000 LGRATGFQQRLGI
+1000 LGRATSFQQRLGF
-1013 DGSNMRFG
+1013 DGLNVRFG
-1021 ANHSTLSDAPGSANK
+1021 STHSTSSDASRSANK
-1036 KEYDK
+1036 RENDK
-1041 QRSYHTSCCDMVR
+1041 RRSYHTSCCDMVR
-1054 SLSFHIIHLCQEL
+1054 SLSFHITHLFQEL
-1067 GKVMV
+1067 GKVML

-1096 SIALGHMNHGG
+1096 SIALDHMSFGG
-1107 HVNSS
+1107 HVHPS
-1112 GSEASISTKC
+1112 GSEVSISTKC
-1122 RYFGKVIDFINSILL
+1122 RYFGMVIDFIDSILL
-1137 DRPDSCNAIMLNCL
+1137 DRPDSCNAIVLNCL

-1179 SPMDTDTGNL
+1179 SPMDTDDGNI
-1189 KQDEKEDGDH
+1189 KPDEKEDGDH

-1210 KFMDHLATSSFIL
+1210 KLMDHLVTSSFIL
-1223 SPFTKH
+1223 SPFTRH
-1229 LLVQT
+1229 LLEQPLV
-1234 LASGDVP
+1234 SGDVP
-1241 FPRDAETFVKVLQS
+1241 FPREAETFVKVLQS

-1272 CSSEFITTVIS
+1272 CSYDFITVIIS

-1291 VEVKNIASSNSARVI
+1291 VEVKNVNSSNSARI
-1306 GPPPNE
+1306 TGPPPNE
-1312 TAVATIVEMGF
+1312 TAIATIVEMGF

-1341 LAMEWLFSHPEEI
+1341 LAMEWLFSHPEET
-1354 QEDDELA
+1354 QEEDELA

-1372 TETNV
+1372 TDTNV
-1377 DASNDSSKELEEE
+1377 DAANDSSLKLEEE

-1405 KLLQMKEPLAFPV
+1405 KLLQIKEPHAFPV
-1418 RDLLVLICSQND
+1418 RDLLVLICSQNE
-1430 GQYRSSVISFIL
+1430 GQYRSNVISFLL
-1442 DQVRDSSS
+1442 DQVKDSSS
-1450 VSDSRNNSLLSGL
+1450 ASDSRNNSMLSAL
-1463 LHVLALILQEDV
+1463 FLVLALILHEDV
-1475 GAREIASKSGLVKV
+1475 EAREIASKKGLVKLA
-1489 VTDLLSGWDSGSVDK
+1489 TDLLSEWDSGSVDK
-1504 DKHQVPK
+1504 EKHQVPK

-1518 ALDRLLQVEQ
+1518 ALDRLLQVDQ
-1528 KLNTEIVEQLK
+1528 KLNSEIVEQLK

-1545 QQTSVSIDEDNKSKL
+1545 QQTSLSIDGDKKSKL
-1560 QSSFGS
+1560 HSSFGS
-1566 PRHIDIHEQKRL
+1566 PRYVDIHEQKRL
-1578 IEIACSCIKS
+1578 IEIACSCIRN
-1588 QFPSET
+1588 QLPSET
-1594 MHAVLQLCSTLTRT
+1594 MLAVLQLCSTLTRT

-1631 LFPGFDNVAATI
+1631 LFPGFDNIAATI

-1666 AALANRH
+1666 AAMANRH
-1673 SSGRVSPR
+1673 LNGRVSPR
-1681 IFILNLSSV
+1681 NFLVNLSSV
-1690 ISRDPVIFMQ
+1690 ISRDSVIFMR
-1700 AVKPVCQVEMVGDR
+1700 AVKSVCQVEMVGDR

-1719 VKDRDKDKPK
+1719 IKDKDKCK
-1729 EKEKEKTSD
+1729 EKEKEMERAPD
-1738 KDRAQQTDGKGNLCN
+1738 KDKTQQND
-1753 TNSAAPGTGH
+1753 GTGNFCNMNSVSPGNVQ
-1763 GKLTDSNSKS
+1763 GKFNDSNSKS
-1773 VKMHRKYPPSFVN
+1773 VKMHRKSPQSFVN
-1786 VIELLLDSVNV
+1786 VIELLLDSVSA
-1797 FVPPL
+1797 FVPPF
-1802 TNEVR
+1802 TDDVR
-1807 TDVPVDAPSS
+1807 TEVLVVAPSS

-1826 VKGKGKAIATV
+1826 IKGKGKAIATV
-1837 SDLNGVSGQD
+1837 SEENEVSGQD
-1847 ASSSIAKIAFILKLL
+1847 SSASLAKIAFILKLL
-1862 TEILLMYASSVHV
+1862 TEIILMYASSVHV
-1875 LLRRDGE
+1875 LLRRDVE
-1882 ISSCRVPNQ
+1882 IGSSRVPHQ
-1891 RGSAGLSTS
+1891 RGSTGSCTG
-1900 GIFHHILHRFIPYSR
+1900 GIFSHILHRFIPYSR
-1915 NSKKE
+1915 NSKE
-1920 RKSDGDWRHKLA
+1920 RKIDGDWRHKLA
-1932 TRASQ
+1932 NRASQ

-1961 NDFVDSS
+1961 SDFVDSS
-1968 DGFKPPSSNM
+1968 DGFKPPSGDI
-1978 QSFFDLLND
+1978 QTFVDLLND
-1987 ILVARTPTGSCI
+1987 ILVARTPSGSCI

-2007 IDVGLVASLTRMLE
+2007 IDVGLVASLTRTLE
-2021 VLDLDHSES
+2021 VLDLDHAES
-2030 PKVVTGIVK
+2030 PKVVIGLIK
-2039 TLELVTKE
+2039 SLELVTKE
-2047 HALSAGSSA
+2047 HVHSADSSV
-2056 IKGESSVK
+2056 IKGDNSDK
-2064 PAEHN
+2064 AAEHN
-2069 HSGRVDNIDASQSM
+2069 QSGRTDNIVDASQST
-2083 EMASQ
+2083 EMAAQ
-2088 SSHDTVAADH
+2088 SNHDAVAAVL

-2109 GTQAVTDD
+2109 GSEAVTDD
-2117 VEHDQDLDG
+2117 MEQDQDLDG
-2126 GFAPATEDHYMQ
+2126 GFAPATEDDYMQ
-2138 ETSEDARDLDNGVDN
+2138 ETSEDARGLENGVDN

-2168 DDDEDEEMSGDD
+2168 DDEEDEEMSGD
-2180 GDEVDE
+2180 EVDE
-2186 DDEEDDEDHNDL
+2186 DDDDDDEDHNDL
-2198 EAGDVHHLPHPDTDQ
+2198 EEDDVHHLSHPDTDQ
-2213 DDHEIDDEFG
+2213 DDHEIDDDEFD
-2223 DEVLEEDEEDGGDDE
+2223 DEVLEEDDEDDGDEE
-2238 GGVIIR
+2238 GGVILR
-2244 LEEGMNGMD
+2244 LEEGINGMD
-2253 VFDQIDVFGRD
+2253 VFDHIEVFGRD
-2264 HGFASE
+2264 HSFANE
-2270 TLRVM
+2270 TLHVM

-2287 TTSIYSLLGRSG
+2287 TTSIYSLLGRSS

-2310 LGPSSQRSV
+2310 LGPSSLRSA

-2328 VMIRSDRISDSAS
+2328 DMILPERNSDSTS
-2341 SQLDT
+2341 SQLDA
-2346 IFRSLRNGRHSHPLN
+2346 IFRSLRNGRHSHRLN
-2361 LWVDESR
+2361 LWVDEN
-2368 QGSGSSAAIITQGLE
+2368 QQNSGSSATTVPQGLE
-2383 ELLVSQLRRSV
+2383 ELLVSQLRRPV
-2394 PEKSSDHNTSVV
+2394 REKSSEHNTSTV

-2411 GDGIQLQESGAGV
+2411 TEGSQLQESGDCA
-2424 RSENPVENNVNNE
+2424 RREIPVENNVNNE
-2437 NADVP
+2437 IANVP
-2442 PSSAANGSSLNVN
+2442 PSSAAIDNSLNADGRPAVC
-2455 GNHMVNDSLQGTDA
+2455 DSLQGTDA
-2469 SRHSQSIEMQF
+2469 SSINSQSEMQF
-2480 EQNDA
+2480 DQNDA
-2485 TVRDVEAVSQESSGS
+2485 AVRDVEAVSQESSGS

-2513 EIGSADGHDDGGERQ
+2513 EIGSADGHDDGGDRQ
-2528 GSSDRT
+2528 GSSDRNP
-2534 LDPEAARARRTNVS
+2534 DPQAARARRTNVAF
-2548 SGNSTAVGVRDAPLH
+2548 GNSTAGGGRDAPLH
-2563 SVTEVSENSSREA
+2563 SVTEVSENSGREA
-2576 DQDVPAA
+2576 DQGGAAA
-2583 EQQINSVAG
+2583 EQQINSEAG

-2610 EVLSAQQGQVAQPS
+2610 EVLLAQQGQVEQPS
-2624 NVEQQNSGDIDPE
+2624 NAQEQNSGDIDPE

-2648 EVLAQQQAQRNHQSQ
+2648 EVLAQQQAQRLHQSQ

-2716 AHRYHNRN
+2716 AHRYHNRT

-2729 PRNRRGES
+2729 PRNRRGEP

-2761 SAKVIEAEGTP
+2761 SAKLIEAEGAP
-2772 LVAPEALQ
+2772 LVCTEALQ

-2786 RMVQPLYKGALQKL
+2786 RIVQPLYKGSLQKL
-2800 LLNLCAHN
+2800 LLNLCAHI
-2808 ETRTALVKILMDM
+2808 ETRTALVRILIDM
-2821 LMLDTRK
+2821 LMLDARK
-2828 PSNYSNS
+2828 PVGYSNA
-2835 IELPYRLYG
+2835 IEPPYRLYG
-2844 CQNNVMYSR
+2844 CQSNAMYSC
-2853 PQRFDGIPPLVCRR
+2853 PQHFDGVPPLVSRR

-2881 VAKILLQFRLPLATL
+2881 VAKILLQFRLPLPTL
-2896 QEPRNIDQSRGK
+2896 QELRDIDQSRGK

-2915 QEGFISVALLL
+2915 PEGYISIALLL
-2926 SLLNQPLYLRSIAH
+2926 SLLNQPLYWRSIAH

-2954 AERKPFSSDKLRASP
+2954 AERKPLSSEKSRASS
-2969 TELAS
+2969 TEKPAP
-2974 TTEQILASQISM
+2974 QISM
-2986 SDAAINAENH
+2986 PGADISAENREAPSDA
-2996 YAPSEVAESSLKTAD
+2996 AESSLKTAV
-3011 SSKPSASCASNE
+3011 SSTHSTSGARNE
-3023 CDVQSVLT
+3023 CDAQSVLT
-3031 NLPRAELRLL
+3031 NLPQAELRLL

-3055 GLVAEVMKKLVAIA
+3055 GLVAEVVKKLVAIA
-3069 PRHSHLFISELAG
+3069 PSHSHLFISELAD
-3082 AIQHLIKSSMDEL
+3082 AVQNLIKSAMGEL
-3095 HKFGEAVKAL
+3095 RMFGEAVKAL
-3105 LHTTSSDGAA
+3105 LSTTSSDGAA

-3124 SLVSSISEKEKEM
+3124 SLVTSMTEKEKDL

-3144 RSSALGQVSDI
+3144 RSSALSQVWDI

-3162 WIELSSCI
+3162 WIELSTCI

-3178 SAPDLSAPSRTST
+3178 SAPDLLAPSRTST
-3191 SRQSGVTSPLPAG
+3191 SRQSGVTPPLPAG
-3204 AQNILP
+3204 TQNILP

-3217 VCEKLHPAPQGS
+3217 MCEKLHPAQPGS
-3229 GHDLGMAAISDVED
+3229 GHDFGLAPVSDVED
-3243 ASTSSGQLKTSGPI
+3243 ASTSAGQQKNTGPVS
-3257 TKFDEKHVFVKFSEK
+3257 KFDEKHVAFVKFSEK

-3286 LLDKSFSL
+3286 LLEKSFSL
-3294 LLKVPRF
+3294 MLKVPRF

-3343 RMRSTQDLKGRLT
+3343 RMRPTQDLKGRLT

-3465 KWMLENDMSDVLDL
+3465 KWMLENDISDVLDL

-3505 GGQNI
+3505 GGRNK
-3510 KVTEENKHQYV
+3510 KVTEENKHEYV

-3545 ELIPRELITIFN
+3545 ELIPRELISIFN

-3585 SAASP
+3585 SVASP
-3590 VIQWFWDVVQ
+3590 VIQWFWEVVQ

-3677 IHEGSEG
+3677 IHEANEG